1 MSVDAVLFDVDGTL
15 IDSVDA
21 HARAWTRALRYF
33 GVNVAFDQIRA
44 QIGKGGDQLLP
55 VFMSAADLERRGGA
69 LEAYR
74 QEIFRRDELP
84 TIRPLPRVGD
94 LFVRLRRAGK
104 RIVLASSAHGWEIE
118 RHLRLLNIEQL
129 VDGYTTRDDVE
140 RSKPCPDI
148 FTRAL
153 ELAGM
158 AADRAV
164 TVGDSP
170 WDALAAARAGIRTI
184 GVRSGGFPDA
194 ALRKAGCLAIYDSR
208 RHYSSNMSTRHSPH
222 DRSSR

>member
-1 MSVDAVLFDVDGTL
+1 VSVDAVLFDVDGTL

-33 GVNVAFDQIRA
+33 GVNVAFDQVRA

-55 VFMSAADLERRGGA
+55 VFMTAADLERRGEA

-74 QEIFRRDELP
+74 QEIFKRDELP

-118 RHLRLLNIEQL
+118 HHLRLLNVEQL

-148 FTRAL
+148 FAKAL
-153 ELAGM
+153 EVAGVP
-158 AADRAV
+158 ADRALA
-164 TVGDSP
+164 VGDSP

-194 ALRKAGCLAIYDSR
+194 DLHKAGCLEIYD
-208 RHYSSNMSTRHSPH
+208 HPAALLIDYEHTLLAH
-222 DRSSR
+222 